1 MWSFVQRLLG
11 QPTEHRPKPSLS
23 ALDNSTFDRT
33 KCVVHEVPEEFC
45 HQDYNSD
52 RRQVAM
58 VIDNILSQEECARW
72 IAETEARGYEQ
83 ALLNV
88 GGGQQIL
95 VTEVRK
101 SLRCTVTDFDRVAEL
116 WQRVQPFLPE
126 PLVFRDEYIPREL
139 NELLRFLRYDPGDY
153 FRPHMDGSF
162 VHPAD
167 HPHADD
173 RSFMTM
179 FLYLNEGYEG
189 GHTSLFATNDE
200 NATYYAKAHPE
211 CLYDPIF
218 VRRRLYRTTVPSP
231 TTSPAKPTKKKAAA
245 IASHGSSD
253 SEESK
258 DDPAGRPQ
266 STRSR
271 PSSAQPTSDAFV
283 TPPKNAAAILPSPAA
298 ATAKDSTVPVKLS
311 QLFASEKWQRFLRDW
326 EVPPDKP
333 IKISARPEKP
343 GPRWESQGIGSTA
356 VLKVDIPTDA
366 EVASYQ
372 RRLMY
377 WRTKRTLAKPVNFC
391 RVTYR
396 YRKKVTLRA
405 PRENSLVFNG
415 HTIFAKAIMD
425 TVRTGA
431 ACITSEDSVRL
442 DTFFACVYGEMKKQV
457 QAMREKQALDE
468 EFEKQRVAAAIAA
481 AIAGEEDTGGEGGGG
496 GAGAAAEDADS
507 VTRKKKAGTAG
518 NKDAKKKAAAKDKKK
533 KEKKGGKKKG
543 AAKEDDKAVVLAQT
557 PALFLPT
564 IGVLP
569 PDRRLGPSAFT
580 QLLTTLHTQ
589 LSTVFRRLST
599 ATSRSSSSTTAA
611 ATRRRPLPSSSSS
624 SSAAAAVSAL
634 SNKKP
639 VSLTPALADP
649 YLTHR
654 LYFRCGPPPAPERP
668 FITFVTPHTVS
679 LTWYNPPFDGIAPL
693 YYRLQMENVSRN
705 FHEWQYL
712 RMPGGPSDAVL
723 YLAALDGLRHFEDEE
738 EDRRRGLQQGQG
750 YAYYCIRETHYVV
763 RDLPSGI
770 ACRFRVQAFNPAGW
784 SSFSIA
790 SDYVTPGEEQ
800 TPLPSHMGLRGAAS
814 MSRYLGAVGL
824 VRTHEMYQPVVNFPP
839 PESEKDGDDWSD
851 GDDDEDDEAEQAALD
866 EMMRERQ
873 AALQSKEKQEQQ
885 ERLTK
890 EKHATAAAAEAGAA
904 AAAAAKTTTTATAT
918 GATVQT
924 KIAASKKKGNV
935 TMAADTKAR

>member
-1 MWSFVQRLLG
+1 
-11 QPTEHRPKPSLS
+11 
-23 ALDNSTFDRT
+23 
-33 KCVVHEVPEEFC
+33 
-45 HQDYNSD
+45 
-52 RRQVAM
+52 
-58 VIDNILSQEECARW
+58 
-72 IAETEARGYEQ
+72 
-83 ALLNV
+83 
-88 GGGQQIL
+88 
-95 VTEVRK
+95 
-101 SLRCTVTDFDRVAEL
+101 
-116 WQRVQPFLPE
+116 
-126 PLVFRDEYIPREL
+126 
-139 NELLRFLRYDPGDY
+139 
-153 FRPHMDGSF
+153 
-162 VHPAD
+162 
-167 HPHADD
+167 
-173 RSFMTM
+173 
-179 FLYLNEGYEG
+179 
-189 GHTSLFATNDE
+189 
-200 NATYYAKAHPE
+200 
-211 CLYDPIF
+211 
-218 VRRRLYRTTVPSP
+218 
-231 TTSPAKPTKKKAAA
+231 
-245 IASHGSSD
+245 
-253 SEESK
+253 
-258 DDPAGRPQ
+258 
-266 STRSR
+266 
-271 PSSAQPTSDAFV
+271 
-283 TPPKNAAAILPSPAA
+283 
-298 ATAKDSTVPVKLS
+298 
-311 QLFASEKWQRFLRDW
+311 
-326 EVPPDKP
+326 
-333 IKISARPEKP
+333 
-343 GPRWESQGIGSTA
+343 
-356 VLKVDIPTDA
+356 
-366 EVASYQ
+366 
-372 RRLMY
+372 
-377 WRTKRTLAKPVNFC
+377 
-391 RVTYR
+391 
-396 YRKKVTLRA
+396 
-405 PRENSLVFNG
+405 
-415 HTIFAKAIMD
+415 MD

-442 DTFFACVYGEMKKQV
+442 DTFFACVYGEMKKQI
-457 QAMREKQALDE
+457 QAMREKQAMDE
-468 EFEKQRVAAAIAA
+468 EFEKQRVAAAISA
-481 AIAGEEDTGGEGGGG
+481 AIAGEEDTGGDG
-496 GAGAAAEDADS
+496 GAGAAAEEADS

-518 NKDAKKKAAAKDKKK
+518 NNKDAKKKAAKDKKK

-543 AAKEDDKAVVLAQT
+543 AAKEDDKAVVFAQT

-589 LSTVFRRLST
+589 LSTVLRRLST
-599 ATSRSSSSTTAA
+599 ATSRSSSSPTAA
-611 ATRRRPLPSSSSS
+611 ATRRRPLPSQS
-624 SSAAAAVSAL
+624 VPTL

-649 YLTHR
+649 FLTHR

-738 EDRRRGLQQGQG
+738 EDRRQRLQQG
-750 YAYYCIRETHYVV
+750 YAYYCIRETSYVV

-800 TPLPSHMGLRGAAS
+800 TPLPSQMVWRRLAQSGCLGILDRLKRHPQHADEQREGMRRLAAWGNNHHGFVKTAVALTIAQHCVDNLRRFADDPEVLQYTVQTMVWTLVGGKYERKVRYYYTQNPLPLSIEEILFMKEIRKRRSSIADAVTKAAADAADLAATAVANAAASGEQLRYQEMRRQQARGSGGGGGGGSSSGTGQLDSNGSPVEEIQMQSLIGILTLLWQRWRHHSGFVNAMQGLRGAAS

-885 ERLTK
+885 ARLTK
-890 EKHATAAAAEAGAA
+890 EKHATAAAAEASGAA
-904 AAAAAKTTTTATAT
+904 AAAAAKTTTHTT